1 MIPAFNVLNLF
12 FSLSLRICKDV
23 FMMLPNRCRCY
34 ISINLLWDI
43 LFLHLFLCYFFYFL
57 IFYLLS
63 LTDLFFSF
71 LSDPWFL
78 HILMIYSRFWGF
90 FHTRSVILINNGPN
104 YICTAID
111 NYSVHVPIQDL
122 VYQDYLQLSRCM
134 HDKIL
139 Q

>member
-43 LFLHLFLCYFFYFL
+43 LFLHLFLCYFFHFL

-78 HILMIYSRFWGF
+78 HILMIYSRFGGF

-134 HDKIL
+134 HEKIL

>member
-23 FMMLPNRCRCY
+23 FMMLPNRCWCY

-43 LFLHLFLCYFFYFL
+43 LFLHLFLCYFFHFL

-78 HILMIYSRFWGF
+78 HILMIYSRCWGF

>member
-23 FMMLPNRCRCY
+23 FMMSPNRCRCY

-43 LFLHLFLCYFFYFL
+43 LFLHLFLCYFFHFL

-63 LTDLFFSF
+63 LTDIFFSF